1 MVDRR
6 QTRFACGC
14 FVVAFA
20 AITVGGTG
28 HGNPLVAT
36 TPTPHCGTTTTELIM
51 AYAPA
56 IDQLFADAAIVTL
69 HNAGFELTARSEEGH
84 QGV

>member
-1 MVDRR
+1 MGRR
-6 QTRFACGC
+6 QTRFAFGC
-14 FVVAFA
+14 FVVDFA

-36 TPTPHCGTTTTELIM
+36 APTPHCGATTTGPIM
-51 AYAPA
+51 AYVPA

-69 HNAGFELTARSEEGH
+69 HNAGFELTARSQEGH
-84 QGV
+84 LGV